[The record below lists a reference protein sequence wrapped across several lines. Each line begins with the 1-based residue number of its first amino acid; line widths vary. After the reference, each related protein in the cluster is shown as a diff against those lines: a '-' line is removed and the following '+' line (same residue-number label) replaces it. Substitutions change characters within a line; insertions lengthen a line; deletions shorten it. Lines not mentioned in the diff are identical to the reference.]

1 MRKIPAIA
9 LAAAGICAGLAT
21 DTVVAAELT
30 GQQLYGQCIACHS
43 TNGTNGVGPTLK
55 GIVGR
60 ASAAV
65 PGFAYSEA
73 MKRAQLK
80 WTGAQLD
87 KYLENPQAVVPG
99 NTMPYPGM
107 KDPAQRTALIAYL
120 LTLK

>member
-1 MRKIPAIA
+1 MRKIRAIA
-9 LAAAGICAGLAT
+9 FVAAGICAGLAT
-21 DTVVAAELT
+21 DSTVAAELT
-30 GQQLYGQCIACHS
+30 GQQLYAQCAACHS
-43 TNGTNGVGPTLK
+43 TTGANGVGPTLK

-60 ASAAV
+60 ASASV

-80 WTGAQLD
+80 WTGGELD
-87 KYLENPQAVVPG
+87 KYLENPQALVPG

-107 KDPAQRTALIAYL
+107 KDPAQRAALIAYL